1 MTKIRGHKHTLFCGL
16 AAAPPAG
23 HVLRC
28 FCQWKQLGEQEYV
41 MGLIPS
47 NGYAEGRNA
56 ARENRELVMLEP
68 GEKKTVTLEL
78 SVEEGKHTLG

>member
-1 MTKIRGHKHTLFCGL
+1 
-16 AAAPPAG
+16 
-23 HVLRC
+23 
-28 FCQWKQLGEQEYV
+28 